1 MESAPDEVLSA
12 LRRFLDDFDQPEL
25 IRFMVDFN
33 WSMRPRNLE
42 PKDLPCLRHLRDA
55 ARLANG
61 KASDLL
67 HVLENK
73 ANALRWDQTY
83 TAEDFGKEFLA
94 NYGWVELFGIRGHF
108 VNERMAGGFLVLGP
122 NVHYPDHY
130 HMAEELYI
138 PLTSGTLWRMG
149 NAEFATRGA
158 GAVIH
163 HRSAVTHAM
172 KTRGEPLVAF
182 YLWRGGPLAERSTI
196 D

>member
-1 MESAPDEVLSA
+1 
-12 LRRFLDDFDQPEL
+12 
-25 IRFMVDFN
+25 
-33 WSMRPRNLE
+33 
-42 PKDLPCLRHLRDA
+42 KDLPCLRHLRDA
-55 ARLANG
+55 ARLTNG
-61 KASDLL
+61 KAGDLL

-94 NYGWVELFGIRGHF
+94 NYGWVELFGVRGHF

-130 HMAEELYI
+130 HIAEELYV

-149 NAEFATRGA
+149 DEEFAMRDA

-163 HRSAVTHAM
+163 HRSNVTHAM
-172 KTRGEPLVAF
+172 KTRGEPLIAF
-182 YLWRGGPLAERSTI
+182 YLWRG
-196 D
+196 